1 MAMPR
6 LLYKENKGFNPSAP
20 LVITLDFFFLKSYRT
35 SALKVVMV
43 NMPIT
48 VPILLDKSKKLQ
60 L

>member
-48 VPILLDKSKKLQ
+48 VPIL
-60 L
+60 

>member
-20 LVITLDFFFLKSYRT
+20 LVITLDFFFFLKSYRT

-48 VPILLDKSKKLQ
+48 VPIL
-60 L
+60 